1 MATYTSNL
9 NLYMPDS
16 TDDFGEFR
24 EEHNDNMV
32 KIDNAIGG
40 GGGGG
45 GHTIIDQSGNSMP
58 NRTGLQFIGASVTD
72 DSVNNKTVVTVTGG
86 GGGVHYSTTEQVIGT
101 WIDGKPIYQRTWD
114 FSASPVMLSYANWVN
129 SGISA
134 GENIQSIISAELKY
148 GVVANMA
155 VEVAVGAD
163 GYPVAF
169 QKVENAGNT
178 RGVEYCTLRYTKTT
192 D

>member
-9 NLYMPDS
+9 NLYMPDP

-40 GGGGG
+40 GGGSG

-101 WIDGKPIYQRTWD
+101 YLGKPLYQKTYSGLSVVCATQGTWYSTGQNYD
-114 FSASPVMLSYANWVN
+114 
-129 SGISA
+129 
-134 GENIQSIISAELKY
+134 NIEKIVDS
-148 GVVANMA
+148 VVADQYGQNIKA
-155 VEVAVGAD
+155 SVGYMSLSPRPIALNCPLD
-163 GYPVAF
+163 NRTITEF
-169 QKVENAGNT
+169 T
-178 RGVEYCTLRYTKTT
+178 IWYTKTT